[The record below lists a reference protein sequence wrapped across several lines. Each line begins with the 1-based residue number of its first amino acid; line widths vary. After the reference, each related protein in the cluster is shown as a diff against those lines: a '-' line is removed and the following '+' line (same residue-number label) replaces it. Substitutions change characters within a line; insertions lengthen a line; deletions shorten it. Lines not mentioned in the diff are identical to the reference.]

1 MRTLSL
7 ALLLAATTAAHAGD
21 HNELSI
27 GGGGRAL
34 RSNSANAVTSD
45 TLSHGE
51 LAYGRR
57 LDLSLVPRL
66 QTWLTAGFNWG
77 GASGTLF
84 QSMATEVDT
93 LGFTGGARARYV
105 LHPHFAATARVDLGT
120 ARTAL
125 ALDGN
130 AGRVSDAGWGATFGA
145 ALGAEAYMIAHPT
158 FSLGVRFELGYV
170 TMTAPALSPR
180 ASEDD
185 SMILLDAQ
193 QASIGHLD
201 LGGRYASFAMI
212 SRF

>member
-1 MRTLSL
+1 MRTLTL

-21 HNELSI
+21 HNELTL
-27 GGGGRAL
+27 GGGARAL
-34 RSNSANAVTSD
+34 RSHSANAVTSD
-45 TLSHGE
+45 SLGHGE

-57 LDLSLVPRL
+57 LDLTLIPKL
-66 QTWLTAGFNWG
+66 ETWLTAGFNWG

-105 LHPHFAATARVDLGT
+105 LHPNFAATARLDLGT

-125 ALDGN
+125 ALDGS
-130 AGRVSDAGWGATFGA
+130 GHRVSDAGWGATAGA
-145 ALGAEAYMIAHPT
+145 AVGADAYLIAHPT

-170 TMTAPALSPR
+170 AMTAPALSPR
-180 ASEDD
+180 ADEDD

-201 LGGRYASFAMI
+201 LGGRYFSVAMI